1 MIEKSTP
8 QVINYLAENE
18 ILVFG
23 SCLNGQHKFG
33 EAKAALQ
40 FGAEIN
46 KSVGLVGQTYA
57 IPIRHRDYKTLL
69 PIHEIEKHI
78 DNLLK
83 FVRRKHEM
91 IFYITAIGCE
101 QREYG
106 YRTMAILFKDFL
118 EIENVFL
125 PIQWIK
131 ILNEKKS

>member
-8 QVINYLAENE
+8 QVINTLRQNE

-23 SCLNGQHKFG
+23 SCLDGQHRFG

-46 KSVGLVGQTYA
+46 KSFGLVGQTYA

-69 PIHEIEKHI
+69 AINEVEKHI

-83 FVRRKHEM
+83 FARRKHEL
-91 IFYITAIGCE
+91 IFYITAVGCE
-101 QREYG
+101 QKEHGHRI
-106 YRTMAILFKDFL
+106 MAQLFKDFL
-118 EIENVFL
+118 ELENVYL
-125 PIQWIK
+125 PMQWLK
-131 ILNEKKS
+131 ILNEKQS